1 MKVSIKAY
9 AKLNLTLDVSKKR
22 ADGYHDIE
30 SIFQSIS
37 LFDRLEIERTQSG
50 ISVITDSKI
59 DEKDNICYKA
69 ASLFFS
75 ESGIAGGATIRLTKN
90 IPIAAGLG
98 GGSTDGAAT
107 LKGLNTLYN
116 SPLSDDT
123 VLALCTKLGADVP
136 FCLFGGTAYAS
147 GIGEKLRKIPDFMD
161 CDIIIIK
168 NATKPSTAEL
178 YKRLDECEITKRPD
192 TAAVLC
198 AIKKGDLYSACDNFY
213 NVFSLVW
220 GNNLNTVEDDLKKEG
235 AITAKLSGSGPTI
248 FGIYEKG
255 KGKTAYNNLCKK
267 YKDIYLCAPKSS
279 PGAEIVE

>member
-1 MKVSIKAY
+1 MKLTAKAY

-22 ADGYHDIE
+22 ADGYHNIE

-37 LFDRLEIERTQSG
+37 LFDILEIERTESG
-50 ISVITDSKI
+50 ISVFTDSNI
-59 DEKDNICYKA
+59 QETDNICYKA
-69 ASLFFS
+69 AELFFATTDIS
-75 ESGIAGGATIRLTKN
+75 GGATIRLTKN

-107 LKGLNTLYN
+107 LKALNTLYN
-116 SPLSDDT
+116 NPLTNDT
-123 VLALCTKLGADVP
+123 LLALCKKLGADVP

-147 GIGEKLRKIPDFMD
+147 GIGDRLRKLPDLSD

-178 YKRLDECEITKRPD
+178 YRRLDECEITKHPD

-198 AIKKGDLYSACDNFY
+198 AIENGKLTSACENFY

-220 GNNLNTVEDDLKKEG
+220 GNNLATVEEGLKAEG
-235 AITAKLSGSGPTI
+235 AITAKLSGSGPSV
-248 FGIYEKG
+248 FGIYKKG
-255 KGKTAYNNLCKK
+255 SGQTAYNNLRKK
-267 YKDIYLCAPKSS
+267 YTDVYLCSPKVS
-279 PGAEIVE
+279 PGVEIVE

>member
-1 MKVSIKAY
+1 MKLTAKAY

-22 ADGYHDIE
+22 ADGYHNIE

-37 LFDRLEIERTQSG
+37 LFDILEIERTKSG
-50 ISVITDSKI
+50 ISVCTDSSI
-59 DEKDNICYKA
+59 NETDNICFKA
-69 ASLFFS
+69 AKLFFD
-75 ESGIAGGATIRLTKN
+75 ATKLNGGATIRLTKN

-107 LKGLNTLYN
+107 LEVLNRLYDK
-116 SPLSDDT
+116 PLSNDDI
-123 VLALCTKLGADVP
+123 LGLCKKLGADVP

-147 GIGEKLRKIPDFMD
+147 GIGDKLRKIQNLAD

-178 YKRLDECEITKRPD
+178 YRRLDECEISKRPD

-198 AIKKGDLYSACDNFY
+198 AIENGDFYKACENFY

-220 GNNLNTVEDDLKKEG
+220 GNNLNEVEEDLKNEG
-235 AITAKLSGSGPTI
+235 AITAKLSGSGPSV

-255 KGKTAYNNLCKK
+255 KGETAYNNLCKK
-267 YKDIYLCAPKSS
+267 YKDIYLCAPNSNS
-279 PGAEIVE
+279 GVEIVE

>member
-1 MKVSIKAY
+1 MKLTAKAY

-22 ADGYHDIE
+22 ADGYHNIE

-37 LFDRLEIERTQSG
+37 LFDILEIERTKSG
-50 ISVITDSKI
+50 ISVCTDSSI
-59 DEKDNICYKA
+59 NETDNICFKA
-69 ASLFFS
+69 AKLFFD
-75 ESGIAGGATIRLTKN
+75 ATKLNGGATIRLTKN

-107 LKGLNTLYN
+107 LEVLNRLYDK
-116 SPLSDDT
+116 PLSNDDI
-123 VLALCTKLGADVP
+123 LGLCKKLGADVP

-147 GIGEKLRKIPDFMD
+147 GIGDKLRKIQNLAD

-178 YKRLDECEITKRPD
+178 YRRLDECEISKRPD

-198 AIKKGDLYSACDNFY
+198 AIENGDLYKACENFY

-220 GNNLNTVEDDLKKEG
+220 GNNLNEVEEDLKNEG
-235 AITAKLSGSGPTI
+235 AITAKLSGSGPSV

-255 KGKTAYNNLCKK
+255 KGENAYNNLCKK
-267 YKDIYLCAPKSS
+267 YKDIYLCAPNCNS
-279 PGAEIVE
+279 GVEIVE